1 MTGLVRKATLL
12 LSVCGL
18 LAATSAIASVPHA
31 GNSSFNK
38 AGLNLVGHDGASP
51 DGFSPFT
58 VNVQDMAGNPIQGS
72 IVVVDFSACS
82 DIQFCE
88 DQLGNSTADC
98 PTRTVR
104 KTTDVNG
111 NVTFNIIGGAAIDIG
126 DPDGSDCNC
135 VVVYADGYN
144 IVEAGIDD
152 PVNAGCFDLDN
163 ANGVQIPDLS
173 LWLAD
178 FGGGVGPL
186 RSDYNHDADCND
198 QPNAVSISDL
208 SIWLAAFGNGG
219 SGDGCLA
226 LAANKC
232 TP

>member
-12 LSVCGL
+12 SVCGL
-18 LAATSAIASVPHA
+18 LAASAAFASVPDP

-38 AGLNLVGHDGASP
+38 ANLNLVGHDGSSP
-51 DGFSPFT
+51 DAFSPFT
-58 VNVQDMAGNPIQGS
+58 VNVKDLSGNTIQGS
-72 IVVVDFSACS
+72 IVIVDFSGCS

-111 NVTFNIIGGAAIDIG
+111 NATFQIIGGALIDSG

-135 VVVYADGYN
+135 VVVYADGVN
-144 IVEAGIDD
+144 IVETSDGAM
-152 PVNAGCFDLDN
+152 NAGCFDLDN
-163 ANGVQIPDLS
+163 AGGIGVADLS
-173 LWLAD
+173 LWLGD
-178 FGGGVGPL
+178 FGAGLGAL
-186 RSDYNHDADCND
+186 RSDYNHDADCTD
-198 QPNAVSISDL
+198 QANAVGVADL

-219 SGDGCLA
+219 SSDSCAGLS
-226 LAANKC
+226 ANKC

>member
-12 LSVCGL
+12 LAVCGL
-18 LAATSAIASVPHA
+18 LAASSAFASVPDA

-38 AGLNLVGHDGASP
+38 AGLNLVGHDTVSP

-58 VNVQDMAGNPIQGS
+58 VNVKDLAGNPIQGS
-72 IVVVDFSACS
+72 IIVVDFSACS

-98 PTRTVR
+98 PTHTVR
-104 KTTDVNG
+104 KTSDVNG
-111 NVTFNIIGGAAIDIG
+111 NATFNIIGGAAIDIG

-144 IVEAGIDD
+144 IVEASDEPI
-152 PVNAGCFDLDN
+152 NAGTFDLDN
-163 ANGVQIPDLS
+163 ASGIGVADLS

-178 FGGGVGPL
+178 FGGGFGPV
-186 RSDYNHDADCND
+186 RSDYNHDADCVN
-198 QPNAVSISDL
+198 NGVGVADL

-219 SGDGCLA
+219 SSDSCA
-226 LAANKC
+226 SLAANKC